1 MAEGLSVAA
10 ANTLLDAL
18 LTAYPWAKLHIGAPG
33 PNGTANPAVE
43 TTRKQPTFG
52 AAANALKT
60 TTADVVWSAV
70 AAAEDFTHFS
80 FWTLSAAGSFGFSGL
95 VTANALLIGD
105 VFTIPTGELDVVFPV
120 AS

>member
-10 ANTLLDAL
+10 ANTLLDTL
-18 LTAYPWAKLHIGAPG
+18 LTAYPWVKLYVGPPGAS
-33 PNGTANPAVE
+33 GTANAAAE

-60 TTADVVWSAV
+60 TTADTVWTSV
-70 AAAEDFTHFS
+70 AAAEDYTHIGG
-80 FWTLSAAGSFGFSGL
+80 WSASSAGNFGWSGT
-95 VTANALLIGD
+95 VSANAVLIGD
-105 VFTIPTGELDVVFPV
+105 VFTIPTGELDVSLSV

>member
-10 ANTLLDAL
+10 ANTLLDTL

-43 TTRKQPTFG
+43 TTRKQPTM
-52 AAANALKT
+52 AAAAGALKT
-60 TTADVVWSAV
+60 NSADVVWPNV
-70 AAAEDFTHFS
+70 AAAEDFTHIT
-80 FWTLSAAGSFGFSGL
+80 FWTASSNGSFGCSG
-95 VTANALLIGD
+95 VISANAMLIGD
-105 VFTIPTGELDVVFPV
+105 TFTIPIGELDVTFPV